1 LGLGFSQYR
10 RTNRGAVKALPG
22 PAGPYQALPGP
33 AGPCQALKLQP
44 PSKLQ
49 DEEAM
54 QLKMETLER
63 ACQDLQ
69 ADLDT
74 ARHYIVALME
84 ASAKIGHFSM
94 RTGGGY
100 ENVGKAWQG
109 IHRYIAGTQW
119 GKDLGLDTLEQDGFT
134 PMEGSASARTSS
146 RVAITAEESFAPH
159 AASCKLSQRT
169 GS

>member
-1 LGLGFSQYR
+1 
-10 RTNRGAVKALPG
+10 
-22 PAGPYQALPGP
+22 
-33 AGPCQALKLQP
+33 
-44 PSKLQ
+44 
-49 DEEAM
+49 M
-54 QLKMETLER
+54 QHKMETLER
-63 ACQDLQ
+63 ARQDLQ

-134 PMEGSASARTSS
+134 PMDGSTSARASS
-146 RVAITAEESFAPH
+146 RLAVTAEESFASH
-159 AASCKLSQRT
+159 AASCKLSQCHNDASLIVCSHRIAT
-169 GS
+169 LTLHACACSCLVGRAQGAEL

>member
-1 LGLGFSQYR
+1 MGLGFSQYR

-109 IHRYIAGTQW
+109 IHRYIAGTHSWARIW
-119 GKDLGLDTLEQDGFT
+119 GVDTLEQDGFT
-134 PMEGSASARTSS
+134 PPLDGSGSARASS
-146 RVAITAEESFAPH
+146 WLAVTAQE
-159 AASCKLSQRT
+159 
-169 GS
+169 